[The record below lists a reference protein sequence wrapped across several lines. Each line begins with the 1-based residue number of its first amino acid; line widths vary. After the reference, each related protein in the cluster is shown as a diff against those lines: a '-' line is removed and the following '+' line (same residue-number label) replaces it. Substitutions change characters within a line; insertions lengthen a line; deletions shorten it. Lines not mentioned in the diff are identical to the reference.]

1 MANQKG
7 TKSQVQ
13 KQLAKFAWNKTGENT
28 HTTPKDDS
36 TSSQP
41 CPPAKE
47 LALQDVMEAIAG
59 VRTSLEHRIDSVN
72 IEVTLLR
79 ADFQKINTR
88 VKDIEITTKALVS
101 DTSTLQQHVAQLQ
114 DQHKKMEDLLDE
126 YEGRSRRNNIRILGV
141 PERTER
147 PAVDLYVE
155 DLVTNHLQPK
165 RLSKYFSIERALRV
179 PGRRPRPGAPPRP
192 IIEKVFNFRDRDNI
206 LQTART
212 GPPLKIDGATI
223 TFFPDYTAKVQAKRR
238 NFTAIKKALRENF
251 LKYSMIFLAN
261 SELNRMARYVFF
273 YHLMRPGTGWR

>member
-13 KQLAKFAWNKTGENT
+13 KQLAKFAWNKTGENA

-36 TSSQP
+36 TSCQP

-47 LALQDVMEAIAG
+47 LTLQDVMEAIAG

-72 IEVTLLR
+72 IKVTLLR
-79 ADFQKINTR
+79 ADFKKINTR

-126 YEGRSRRNNIRILGV
+126 YEGRARRNNIRILGV

-165 RLSKYFSIERALRV
+165 RLSKYFSIERAHRV
-179 PGRRPRPGAPPRP
+179 PGRRPRTGAPPKTYNRKGLQLPRP
-192 IIEKVFNFRDRDNI
+192 GQHFTDCKN
-206 LQTART
+206 RT
-212 GPPLKIDGATI
+212 S
-223 TFFPDYTAKVQAKRR
+223 AKNRRR
-238 NFTAIKKALRENF
+238 N
-251 LKYSMIFLAN
+251 
-261 SELNRMARYVFF
+261 
-273 YHLMRPGTGWR
+273 YHLLSRLHC